1 MREHRPPEL
10 AERNHEERSMFD
22 IAYRRVQIDGDTQ
35 RITPVPVDGDPDNF
49 DIVGESRFEPAILTS
64 GTAHNFVT

>member
-1 MREHRPPEL
+1 
-10 AERNHEERSMFD
+10 MFD